1 MAIDLIKGE
10 QYAITGGNQQG
21 GFLDVGGIVGK
32 AAKEVVDIQE
42 KERAKIDAIVAKRK
56 GQADQ
61 ANRKIASHLNKMKSG
76 ADIEGLNADQNKVIK
91 DYLVEQKSQ
100 YVEAANMLAT
110 MQPGDPGY
118 TDYVDV
124 MNQVNQNITNVSN
137 NMKTYKL
144 NQKDLY
150 EDFQENLLSSGDP
163 TRLSQAEYMY
173 KPGASF
179 SLNKKGGLVF
189 NIDGQEIEYAN
200 FNPPSAKA
208 TSTATALLK
217 LTDQVY
223 NKAFR
228 SGQAANQYSSAN
240 LRMQIEDAI
249 GSNPDIAKSLVMDG
263 LLTNTPLK
271 ISEASFTDPAALKN
285 DLVNQ
290 IMNGIMAASDAG
302 AKDYA
307 VKNQETNPG
316 GKLYGNA
323 AKEFDPTT
331 GQYVYIS
338 KPYRGS
344 NAPIRVESE
353 TEYFNRIKKEAGKNT
368 SNKTNPPSSTNTNSP
383 MGNFDGNPINF
394 DTNEPIDPPTQSQT
408 MKIIKEY
415 PKGKEESDTEYDKR
429 ILFIYSQAMTN
440 GEKDESG
447 LYQKIK

>member
-42 KERAKIDAIVAKRK
+42 KEIAKIDAAVAKRK

-61 ANRKIASHLNKMKSG
+61 ANRKIASYLNKMKSG
-76 ADIEGLNADQNKVIK
+76 ADIEGLNADQNKVLK
-91 DYLVEQKSQ
+91 DYLVEQKNQ

-179 SLNKKGGLVF
+179 SLNKKGGLMF
-189 NIDGQEIEYAN
+189 NIDGEEIEYAN

-271 ISEASFTDPAALKN
+271 ISEASFTDPAKLKN

-290 IMNGIMAASDAG
+290 IMNGIMAASNAG

-307 VKNQETNPG
+307 VKNQNNNNNNNENKLQYNVGVLKAIKGGAVGVET
-316 GKLYGNA
+316 KLY
-323 AKEFDPTT
+323 DSIT
-331 GQYVYIS
+331 GTKS
-338 KPYRGS
+338 
-344 NAPIRVESE
+344 
-353 TEYFNRIKKEAGKNT
+353 F
-368 SNKTNPPSSTNTNSP
+368 
-383 MGNFDGNPINF
+383 
-394 DTNEPIDPPTQSQT
+394 EPAE
-408 MKIIKEY
+408 II
-415 PKGKEESDTEYDKR
+415 YDKTGYY
-429 ILFIYSQAMTN
+429 IFDKN
-440 GEKDESG
+440 GNKLVIINENGLLGKDAARFGVTS
-447 LYQKIK
+447 LDQLK

>member
-42 KERAKIDAIVAKRK
+42 KERAKIDAIVAKRMAK
-56 GQADQ
+56 ADA
-61 ANRKIASHLNKMKSG
+61 ANRKIASSLNKMKSG

-91 DYLVEQKSQ
+91 DYLVEQKNQ

-118 TDYVDV
+118 ADYVDV

-150 EDFQENLLSSGDP
+150 EDFQENLLSAGDP
-163 TRLSQAEYMY
+163 TRLSQAAYIY
-173 KPGASF
+173 HPDTSF
-179 SLNKKGGLVF
+179 SLNKKGGLMF
-189 NIDGQEIEYAN
+189 NLDGQEIDYAN

-223 NKAFR
+223 NKAFK

-271 ISEASFTDPAALKN
+271 ISEASFKDPTTLKN
-285 DLVNQ
+285 DLVDQ

-307 VKNQETNPG
+307 VKNPG
-316 GKLYGNA
+316 GPNGSKVFSTDDAKNNITRLNQVKNA
-323 AKEFDPTT
+323 
-331 GQYVYIS
+331 I
-338 KPYRGS
+338 
-344 NAPIRVESE
+344 
-353 TEYFNRIKKEAGKNT
+353 
-368 SNKTNPPSSTNTNSP
+368 
-383 MGNFDGNPINF
+383 DGNLPVNNILQFKDRSEIIYDSTGYYIFDKNGNKLVIINE
-394 DTNEPIDPPTQSQT
+394 NGAL
-408 MKIIKEY
+408 
-415 PKGKEESDTEYDKR
+415 GKDAQRFGVTSLDQLK
-429 ILFIYSQAMTN
+429 
-440 GEKDESG
+440 
-447 LYQKIK
+447 

>member
-21 GFLDVGGIVGK
+21 GFLDVGNIVGK

-42 KERAKIDAIVAKRK
+42 KERAKVDAIVAKRM
-56 GQADQ
+56 GQANQ
-61 ANRKIASHLNKMKSG
+61 ANRKIASYLNKMKSG
-76 ADIEGLNADQNKVIK
+76 ADIEGLNANQNKVIK
-91 DYLVEQKSQ
+91 DYLVEQKNQ

-110 MQPGDPGY
+110 MQPGDAGY
-118 TDYVDV
+118 TDYVDI

-144 NQKDLY
+144 NQKDLF
-150 EDFQENLLSSGDP
+150 EDYNENLLSKGDP
-163 TRLSQAEYMY
+163 TRLSQAASIYNPE
-173 KPGASF
+173 ASF
-179 SLNKKGGLVF
+179 SLNNKGGLMF
-189 NIDGQEIEYAN
+189 NVDGQEIDYAN

-228 SGQAANQYSSAN
+228 SGQAANEYSSAN

-271 ISEASFTDPAALKN
+271 ISEASFADPATLKN

-307 VKNQETNPG
+307 IKNRNTN
-316 GKLYGNA
+316 
-323 AKEFDPTT
+323 
-331 GQYVYIS
+331 
-338 KPYRGS
+338 
-344 NAPIRVESE
+344 
-353 TEYFNRIKKEAGKNT
+353 
-368 SNKTNPPSSTNTNSP
+368 NTNSENKLEYNIGVLKAIKGGAKGVETKLYDAITGTKSFEP
-383 MGNFDGNPINF
+383 DAIIYDQTGYYIFDKNGNKLVIIDENGALGKDAKRFGV
-394 DTNEPIDPPTQSQT
+394 TNLDQ
-408 MKIIKEY
+408 
-415 PKGKEESDTEYDKR
+415 
-429 ILFIYSQAMTN
+429 L
-440 GEKDESG
+440 
-447 LYQKIK
+447 

>member
-42 KERAKIDAIVAKRK
+42 KERAKIDAIVAKRMAK
-56 GQADQ
+56 ADA
-61 ANRKIASHLNKMKSG
+61 ANRKIASSLNKMKSG

-91 DYLVEQKSQ
+91 DYLVEQKNQ

-150 EDFQENLLSSGDP
+150 EDFQENLLSAGDP
-163 TRLSQAEYMY
+163 TRLSQAAYIY
-173 KPGASF
+173 HPDTSF
-179 SLNKKGGLVF
+179 SLNKKGGLMF
-189 NIDGQEIEYAN
+189 NLDGQEIDYAN

-223 NKAFR
+223 NKAFK

-271 ISEASFTDPAALKN
+271 ISEASFKDPTTLKN
-285 DLVNQ
+285 DLVDQ

-307 VKNQETNPG
+307 IKNRNTNDGDNKSKLQYNIEVLKAIKGGAKGVKT
-316 GKLYGNA
+316 KLYDSITGTKSFEPSEIIYDSTGYYIFDKNGNKLVIINENGA
-323 AKEFDPTT
+323 L
-331 GQYVYIS
+331 
-338 KPYRGS
+338 
-344 NAPIRVESE
+344 
-353 TEYFNRIKKEAGKNT
+353 GKDAQRFGVT
-368 SNKTNPPSSTNTNSP
+368 SLDQLK
-383 MGNFDGNPINF
+383 
-394 DTNEPIDPPTQSQT
+394 
-408 MKIIKEY
+408 
-415 PKGKEESDTEYDKR
+415 
-429 ILFIYSQAMTN
+429 
-440 GEKDESG
+440 
-447 LYQKIK
+447 

>member
-91 DYLVEQKSQ
+91 DYLVEQKRQ

-110 MQPGDPGY
+110 MQPSDPGY

-124 MNQVNQNITNVSN
+124 MNQVNQNITNLSN

-223 NKAFR
+223 SKAFR

-307 VKNQETNPG
+307 VKNQNNNNNNNENKLQYNVDVLKAIKGGAVGVET
-316 GKLYGNA
+316 KLY
-323 AKEFDPTT
+323 DSIT
-331 GQYVYIS
+331 GTKS
-338 KPYRGS
+338 
-344 NAPIRVESE
+344 
-353 TEYFNRIKKEAGKNT
+353 F
-368 SNKTNPPSSTNTNSP
+368 
-383 MGNFDGNPINF
+383 
-394 DTNEPIDPPTQSQT
+394 EPAE
-408 MKIIKEY
+408 II
-415 PKGKEESDTEYDKR
+415 YDKTGYY
-429 ILFIYSQAMTN
+429 IFDKLGNKLVIINEN
-440 GEKDESG
+440 GLLGKDAARFGVTS
-447 LYQKIK
+447 LDQLK